1 MNDLK
6 KYIRIA
12 GRRTDLQ
19 DEYLI
24 ILNLTK
30 NDFDVDI
37 WYHNE
42 PKK

>member
-1 MNDLK
+1 MTLE
-6 KYIRIA
+6 KYVRFA

-24 ILNLTK
+24 ILINLTK

-42 PKK
+42 R